1 MILKLFWSFLTA
13 LLLSA
18 SIALMPT
25 PAFAAL
31 TSVNSSTTAGS
42 FVLPATQDK
51 DLPGFTNTSDKP
63 VTIKIQGAGTWAY
76 VNQSRK
82 VPPQFELYKVP
93 FDGDGF
99 KTKAGTTET
108 NAKLKYPNLPG
119 GALVATVTNAK
130 GELKAEVSG
139 KDQSI
144 ELQPGESVKFGF
156 NDETTEYGDNAGSLK
171 INYSIAAPCSTPEP
185 ITPTPKPPVP
195 TPVPPVPTPAP
206 PVPTPTPQKLGCNL
220 DSVNAN
226 PEFFENVVYKSF
238 EGDSP
243 FRSLVSSSNPLTS
256 SFSFSGSNTS
266 SSEWFE
272 LEKFEGPKF
281 ENNTIGVK
289 YRPNEI
295 VKTSTD
301 PTYWDSV
308 DADDGNIDGASR
320 SQGRFVLQKDGDIKF
335 EFDNKRGLPT
345 DVGLVWTDNHAN
357 APKMDG
363 YITFEPFDATGK
375 SLGVRGPIYV
385 GGDGKTVAN
394 PEDDRFF
401 GVHYNGGISAFN
413 VKSTVVQVGVEY
425 DHLQYGRKCRD

>member
-1 MILKLFWSFLTA
+1 MILKSFWSFLTA

-25 PAFAAL
+25 PVFAAL

-51 DLPGFTNTSDKP
+51 DLPGFTNTSEKP
-63 VTIKIQGAGTWAY
+63 VTIKIQAEGKLALIASGAKTDSKYDKYKDQVDGNGYDFKASGFNLNYPEWKPGSLIAEI
-76 VNQSRK
+76 VDAQGNRK
-82 VPPQFELYKVP
+82 SVL
-93 FDGDGF
+93 G
-99 KTKAGTTET
+99 
-108 NAKLKYPNLPG
+108 
-119 GALVATVTNAK
+119 
-130 GELKAEVSG
+130 G
-139 KDQSI
+139 KDQTF
-144 ELQPGESVKFGF
+144 ELQPKETVTFIV
-156 NDETTEYGDNAGSLK
+156 NDDTAYYGNNSGSLK
-171 INYSIAAPCSTPEP
+171 IDYSIVAPCTQPIAPTPAPKPTAAPVIP
-185 ITPTPKPPVP
+185 TPTPVIP
-195 TPVPPVPTPAP
+195 TPVP
-206 PVPTPTPQKLGCNL
+206 QRLGCNL
-220 DSVNAN
+220 DGTNAN
-226 PEFFENVVYKSF
+226 PEFFENIVYKSF

-256 SFSFSGSNTS
+256 SFSFSGNNTS

-345 DVGLVWTDNHAN
+345 DVGLVWTDIHAN

>member
-1 MILKLFWSFLTA
+1 MILKSFWSYLTA
-13 LLLSA
+13 LLLSGF
-18 SIALMPT
+18 IALMPM
-25 PAFAAL
+25 PAFAAV
-31 TSVNSSTTAGS
+31 TSINSSTAAGS
-42 FVLPATQDK
+42 FVLPAIQDK

-63 VTIKIQGAGTWAY
+63 VTIKIQATGTWAY
-76 VNQSRK
+76 VNQGRQVS
-82 VPPQFELYKVP
+82 PEFEQYKVP

-108 NAKLKYPNLPG
+108 SAKLKYPKLPG

-171 INYSIAAPCSTPEP
+171 INYSVVAPC
-185 ITPTPKPPVP
+185 PVP
-195 TPVPPVPTPAP
+195 TPVPTPTPKPIVPTPT
-206 PVPTPTPQKLGCNL
+206 PTPTPQKLGCSL
-220 DSVNAN
+220 DGANAN
-226 PEFFENVVYKSF
+226 PEFFTNIVYKSF

-243 FRSLVSSSNPLTS
+243 FRTLVSTSNPLTS
-256 SFSFSGSNTS
+256 SFSFIGSNTA

-281 ENNTIGVK
+281 ENNTVGVK

-335 EFDNKRGLPT
+335 EFDGKRGFPT
-345 DVGLVWTDNHAN
+345 DVGLVWTDIHAN

-385 GGDGKTVAN
+385 GGDGTTVAN
-394 PEDDRFF
+394 PQDDRFF

-413 VKSTVVQVGVEY
+413 VKSTVVQVGIEY
-425 DHLQYGRKCRD
+425 DHLQYGRKCRS

>member
-63 VTIKIQGAGTWAY
+63 VTIKIQGEGTWAY

-156 NDETTEYGDNAGSLK
+156 NDETTEYSDNAGSLK
-171 INYSIAAPCSTPEP
+171 INYSIAAPCSTP
-185 ITPTPKPPVP
+185 TPPVP
-195 TPVPPVPTPAP
+195 TPVPPVPTPVPPIPTPAP
-206 PVPTPTPQKLGCNL
+206 PVSCNL
-220 DSVNAN
+220 DGANAN
-226 PEFFENVVYKSF
+226 PSFFLNSPYKSLD
-238 EGDSP
+238 GDSP
-243 FRSLVSSSNPLTS
+243 FKSLKASSD
-256 SFSFSGSNTS
+256 
-266 SSEWFE
+266 WFE
-272 LEKFEGPKF
+272 FETFDDPFQVDTK
-281 ENNTIGVK
+281 GVTASS
-289 YRPNEI
+289 PNE
-295 VKTSTD
+295 TSKYTD
-301 PTYWDSV
+301 PSFYDSV
-308 DADDGNIDGASR
+308 DLDDGAIDGK
-320 SQGRFVLQKDGDIKF
+320 GRGKDRLVLSNGDITF
-335 EFDNKRGLPT
+335 TFDNKRGFPT
-345 DVGLVWTDNHAN
+345 DAGIVWTDVHATN
-357 APKMDG
+357 PSFG
-363 YITFEPFDATGK
+363 QSTLTFEAFDGSGK
-375 SLGVRGPIYV
+375 SLGLQGPFTV
-385 GGDGKTVAN
+385 GGDYSTTGETG
-394 PEDDRFF
+394 EDRFF
-401 GVHYNGGISAFN
+401 GAHYNGGISSFR
-413 VKSTVVQVGVEY
+413 VVVPAVTVGVEF
-425 DHLQYGRKCRD
+425 DHLQYGRKCL